1 MRKYLSI
8 FIERSVLVGAA
19 LLALAASA
27 NAQYGIAAE
36 INDSG
41 GGASANAAYTN
52 NGSIGTIGG
61 TATASSPVEF
71 VKSGF
76 VGELY
81 NVAGLQV
88 TAPATS
94 VDGGLEFQL
103 GATEL
108 MDDGSY
114 LPANPGSVSWSVV
127 TGPISGLSSA
137 GVATA
142 GMVSQNTAATVDG
155 SLAGFTGGLGLT
167 VVPLAISTQDSQQ
180 SAVLGQPFTFTISAV
195 SGEGPFTYQW
205 LFNGS
210 DIAGATG
217 SSYSISSASSG
228 NAGNYTVQV
237 SNSLG
242 SYLTSAFDLTVNSG
256 VPAATR
262 WTLIALTLLLFA
274 GAARR
279 LPKAGGR

>member
-52 NGSIGTIGG
+52 NGNIGTIGG

-88 TAPATS
+88 TG
-94 VDGGLEFQL
+94 DGNERGRR
-103 GATEL
+103 AR
-108 MDDGSY
+108 
-114 LPANPGSVSWSVV
+114 VS
-127 TGPISGLSSA
+127 T
-137 GVATA
+137 
-142 GMVSQNTAATVDG
+142 
-155 SLAGFTGGLGLT
+155 
-167 VVPLAISTQDSQQ
+167 
-180 SAVLGQPFTFTISAV
+180 
-195 SGEGPFTYQW
+195 
-205 LFNGS
+205 GS
-210 DIAGATG
+210 DGADG
-217 SSYSISSASSG
+217 RR
-228 NAGNYTVQV
+228 
-237 SNSLG
+237 
-242 SYLTSAFDLTVNSG
+242 F
-256 VPAATR
+256 
-262 WTLIALTLLLFA
+262 LFA
-274 GAARR
+274 GEIRA
-279 LPKAGGR
+279 P